1 VALVQPLQASFDD
14 LATPL
19 IDVTFAVLDLETTGL
34 NPATDRITEVGV
46 VKARG
51 GQVLGEFS
59 TLVHPGC
66 SVPPAITAITGI
78 TDHMLADRP
87 PIQAVLPALI
97 EFLRGSV
104 LVAHNAPFD
113 TRFLSATLQR
123 HAYPPLDVP
132 VVDTAAVARRILRD
146 EVRNCRLSTLAAH
159 ARSPTTPEHRALPD
173 ARATLDVL
181 HMLLERAGSL
191 GATTLEDLQAYARST
206 SDRAYRRIHLVRDA
220 PAAPGVYRFLD
231 ARGEVLYVG
240 TTGDLRTR
248 LRRYFGGDRRRRIAD
263 LVRETDRVTWTVT
276 PTALEA
282 GVREL
287 REIRTHRPRYNRR
300 SKLPERT
307 VHLKL
312 TSDAFPR
319 LSVVSTVRDDGATYL
334 PAVGTTR
341 TAERLAD
348 AIHDV
353 SMLRQCRQRLRLA
366 QDHATCVLKELGRC
380 ASPCDG
386 TADRDSYDA
395 IAQEVR
401 AWLVDDPAPLL
412 DRLRDR
418 MVVLAEAGRY
428 EDAAVARSRLHLV
441 ARALARSRRLA
452 WVSAV
457 DELVVARADGSV
469 VRAVRGRVTATTT
482 RGADEPVDALV
493 ARLQEQSVDAVVSP
507 GPPGVD
513 EVEEVEL
520 FLAWMDEQ
528 PVRPLVVTGTAV
540 QPVGGSCALA
550 RALEEGNRLGR
561 QLRRDR
567 LLLRGDKVA
576 AR

>member
-1 VALVQPLQASFDD
+1 
-14 LATPL
+14 
-19 IDVTFAVLDLETTGL
+19 
-34 NPATDRITEVGV
+34 
-46 VKARG
+46 
-51 GQVLGEFS
+51 
-59 TLVHPGC
+59 
-66 SVPPAITAITGI
+66 
-78 TDHMLADRP
+78 
-87 PIQAVLPALI
+87 
-97 EFLRGSV
+97 
-104 LVAHNAPFD
+104 
-113 TRFLSATLQR
+113 
-123 HAYPPLDVP
+123 
-132 VVDTAAVARRILRD
+132 
-146 EVRNCRLSTLAAH
+146 
-159 ARSPTTPEHRALPD
+159 
-173 ARATLDVL
+173 
-181 HMLLERAGSL
+181 
-191 GATTLEDLQAYARST
+191 
-206 SDRAYRRIHLVRDA
+206 
-220 PAAPGVYRFLD
+220 
-231 ARGEVLYVG
+231 
-240 TTGDLRTR
+240 
-248 LRRYFGGDRRRRIAD
+248 
-263 LVRETDRVTWTVT
+263 
-276 PTALEA
+276 
-282 GVREL
+282 
-287 REIRTHRPRYNRR
+287 
-300 SKLPERT
+300 
-307 VHLKL
+307 
-312 TSDAFPR
+312 
-319 LSVVSTVRDDGATYL
+319 
-334 PAVGTTR
+334 
-341 TAERLAD
+341 
-348 AIHDV
+348 
-353 SMLRQCRQRLRLA
+353 MLRQCRQRLRLA

-457 DELVVARADGSV
+457 DELVVARGDGSV

-482 RGADEPVDALV
+482 RGADEPDDALV
-493 ARLQEQSVDAVVSP
+493 ARLQEQSVDAVVPP